1 MSKLETC
8 IFYASA
14 LAFVACGAVVWLSTA
29 AQLAN

>member
-14 LAFVACGAVVWLSTA
+14 LAFAACAAVLWLSTA
-29 AQLAN
+29 AQLSN